1 MHLALSVAYAP
12 WFSLDEQV
20 SLARQADRLG
30 FHSVWVAETWGQDA
44 VAMLGLLAGVTE
56 RIGLAAGI
64 LQIPARQPTTT
75 ASAAA
80 TIDRASGGR
89 MILGLGLSG
98 PQVSEGWYGVPFV
111 SPLGRTREYVEIV
124 RLALSRRPVEYDGR
138 HWTLPQREG
147 GTGLGKP
154 LALLGR
160 AVQDRI
166 PIYLGVSGER
176 TVRQAGEIA
185 DGWLPFLFS
194 PAHASMLTAPLLDGI
209 AAAGRRRE
217 DVAVAPMVPVALADD
232 VDTARELVR
241 PILAFYFGAMGAR
254 EKNFYVEIA
263 DRYGFGAQARACQD
277 AFLAGERREAHA
289 ALTADLVDSV
299 AIAAT
304 PKTLEG
310 KLSAYEE
317 AGVDTLVVTPFG
329 DRPALLDAL
338 ATHLPPAQR

>member
-1 MHLALSVAYAP
+1 MHLGLSVAYAP
-12 WFSLDEQV
+12 WFSLEEQIAIAV
-20 SLARQADRLG
+20 QADRLG

-44 VAMLGLLAGVTE
+44 VAMLALLAARTE
-56 RIGLAAGI
+56 RIRLAAGI

-80 TIDRASGGR
+80 TIDRISGGR

-111 SPLGRTREYVEIV
+111 SPLGRTREYVEVV
-124 RLALSRRPVEYDGR
+124 RLALSRRPVDYHGT
-138 HWTLPQREG
+138 HWDLPLTEG

-154 LALLGR
+154 LSLLGR
-160 AVQDRI
+160 AVQDHI
-166 PIYLGVSGER
+166 PVYLGVSGER

-194 PAHASMLTAPLLDGI
+194 PQHAAMLTAPLMAGI
-209 AAAGRRRE
+209 AAAGRRRA

-232 VDTARELVR
+232 ADAARELVR

-254 EKNFYVEIA
+254 ERNFYVEIA
-263 DRYGFGAQARACQD
+263 DRYGFGVEARTCQD
-277 AFLAGERREAHA
+277 AFLAGERRAAHE
-289 ALTADLVDSV
+289 ALTPELVDAV

-304 PKTLEG
+304 PKTLES
-310 KLSAYEE
+310 KLSAYAD

-329 DRPALLDAL
+329 DRPMLLEAL
-338 ATHLPPAQR
+338 ASFLPAS